1 MFNSPT
7 DNMMT
12 PCTQKLSAVK
22 KKHFAKFVVLDRVIE
37 SSLTPLLRSAKPV
50 QLFSSQKE
58 DEETN
63 VDESEPAKK
72 PPSREN
78 SQMGVDDENP
88 F

>member
-22 KKHFAKFVVLDRVIE
+22 KKHFAKFVIRDKVID
-37 SSLTPLLRSAKPV
+37 SSLIPLFRSAKPV
-50 QLFSSQKE
+50 QLFSPQKE
-58 DEETN
+58 VEETN
-63 VDESEPAKK
+63 VDESQPAKK
-72 PPSREN
+72 PPSSEKD
-78 SQMGVDDENP
+78 VDDENP